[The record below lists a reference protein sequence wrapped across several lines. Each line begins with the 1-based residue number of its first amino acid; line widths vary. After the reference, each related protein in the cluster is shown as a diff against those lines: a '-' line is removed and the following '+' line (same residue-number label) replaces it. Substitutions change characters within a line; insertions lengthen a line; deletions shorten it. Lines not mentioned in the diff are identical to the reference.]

1 MKLVKLSIAMCLMS
15 ATAMAG
21 VQQGRITT
29 KIDSQKAEIELRGVK
44 AGDKVT
50 LLEEICEGPK
60 VKLCRTE
67 KVGSA
72 VVSKVIDAETS
83 EIKVEGQQPLKDGL
97 LIEKQ

>member
-1 MKLVKLSIAMCLMS
+1 MKLVKLSIAVCLMS

-21 VQQGRITT
+21 VQGRITT

-50 LLEEICEGPK
+50 LLEEVCEGPK

-67 KVGSA
+67 KVGVA
-72 VVSKVIDAETS
+72 TVSKVIDSETS